1 MNNRF
6 YGCIVILLITVGLTT
21 AKAQESYQPSQENL
35 EAREWFQN
43 AKFGMFIHWGLYS
56 ILGDGEW
63 VMNNQH
69 IKKDNYER
77 LADFFD
83 PEEFD
88 AEAWVSLAKAAGMK
102 YITITTRHH
111 DGFSMFDTEASD
123 YNIVDDTPYGKD
135 IIAKLAEE
143 AHNQGLKI
151 FFYYSLLDWHN
162 TDYYPRGR
170 TGHNLGRPDHGNW
183 DDYIE
188 FMKTQLT
195 ELLTN
200 YGSVGGI
207 WFDGHWDH
215 VDWDGQNWGD
225 LNIDWHYDE
234 IYPLIHKLQPAAMI
248 GNNHHL
254 DPLPGED
261 FQMFERT
268 LPGEQHEGWGGPEAS
283 DLPLESAKTMNG
295 SWGFNLQDNDY
306 KTTKELIHALVKS
319 AGNNANLLLNVGP
332 MPNGKIQPEFRDTL
346 KAIGEWTDQYGET
359 IYGTRSGDISPR
371 EWGVSTKKDGINY
384 VHILDAKR
392 DTLFIHN
399 FPGTLKSAKYYDGGA
414 SIEYKQMEEGVF
426 LYLKE
431 EDLQQVDT
439 IIEMEIDS

>member
-1 MNNRF
+1 MF
-6 YGCIVILLITVGLTT
+6 KKTIILIFVATVLLF
-21 AKAQESYQPSQENL
+21 ASNVKAQRKYEPTQSNL
-35 EAREWFQN
+35 EARQWFQD

-63 VMNNQH
+63 VMNNQK
-69 IKKDNYER
+69 IKVDDYER

-83 PEEFD
+83 PEAFD

-102 YITITTRHH
+102 YITVTTRHH

-123 YNIVDDTPYGKD
+123 YNIVDATPYGKD
-135 IIAKLAEE
+135 VIAQLAKE
-143 AHNQGLKI
+143 AEKQGLKL
-151 FFYYSLLDWHN
+151 FLYYSQLDWRHP
-162 TDYYPRGR
+162 DYYPRGR
-170 TGHNLGRPDHGNW
+170 TGRGLGRPDHGNW
-183 DDYIE
+183 ENYID

-200 YGSVGGI
+200 YGPIGGI

-234 IYPLIHKLQPAAMI
+234 IYPLIHKLQPAALI
-248 GNNHHL
+248 GNNHHQ
-254 DPLPGED
+254 DPIPGED

-283 DLPLESAKTMNG
+283 KLPLESARTMNT
-295 SWGFNLQDNDY
+295 SWGFNLQDNDF
-306 KTTKELIHALVKS
+306 KSTQELVHALVKS
-319 AGNNANLLLNVGP
+319 AGYNSNLLLNVGP

-359 IYGTRSGDISPR
+359 IYGTRGGLIPPQ
-371 EWGVSTKKDGINY
+371 EWGVSTQKDGNHY
-384 VHILDAKR
+384 LHILDAKD
-392 DTLFIHN
+392 DTLFIPQ
-399 FPGTLKSAKYYDGGA
+399 FPGSLKSAKFYDSGK
-414 SIEYKQMEEGVF
+414 SVKFKQIEEGLF

-431 EDLQQVDT
+431 EDLQPIDT
-439 IIEMEIDS
+439 IIEMEMR